1 MANLNFRKTQKNQN
15 LQSPETNRP
24 VRVIISGGGTGGH
37 IFPALSIAHAIK
49 QLEPAAELLFVGAEG
64 KMEMEKVPAAGYKI
78 VGLPIAGIRREI
90 TLANLKFPFLLAKSL
105 ARARSVIKEFRPDVA
120 VGVGGYASGPLL
132 LMASLQGIP
141 YLIQEQNSY
150 PGITNKVLSKKAQ
163 KICVAYENL
172 DRYFPAE
179 KIFFT
184 GNPVREDVKHTGG
197 KKADAAN
204 FFELDPNKPVLLVTG
219 GSQGAR
225 SINRAVLSGLNELR
239 ANGIQLIWQ
248 TGKFF
253 YEEAKS
259 AVDALKD
266 PSIKVFEFLSRMD
279 LAYAICDV
287 VIGRAGA
294 STVSELCIVRKPAI
308 LVPLP
313 TAAEDHQ
320 TKNCEALVQRNAG
333 VLVKDNDAATQLITQ
348 AIQLLKDPERCK
360 LLANNIAPLARPD
373 AAKEIAQ
380 HVLSLRGAG
389 K

>member
-1 MANLNFRKTQKNQN
+1 MNLNFKKTQRNRI
-15 LQSPETNRP
+15 LPSPDTYRP

-49 QLEPAAELLFVGAEG
+49 QIEPAAELLFVGAEG
-64 KMEMEKVPAAGYKI
+64 KMEMEKVPAAGYNI
-78 VGLPIAGIRREI
+78 VGLPIAGIRREL
-90 TLANLKFPFLLAKSL
+90 TLANLKFPLLLVKSL
-105 ARARSVIKEFRPDVA
+105 ARARSVIKDFRPDVA

-132 LMASLQGIP
+132 LMASMQGIP

-172 DRYFPAE
+172 DRYFPAD
-179 KIFFT
+179 KIIFT
-184 GNPVREDVKHTGG
+184 GNPVREDVKHTEG
-197 KKADAAN
+197 KKSDAAN
-204 FFELDPNKPVLLVTG
+204 FFELDPNKPVVLVTG

-225 SINRAVLSGLNELR
+225 SINKAVLAGLSELR

-253 YEEAKS
+253 YADAKK
-259 AVDALKD
+259 AVDELKD
-266 PSIKVFEFLSRMD
+266 PSFKVFEFLSRMD
-279 LAYAICDV
+279 LAYALCDV

-320 TKNCEALVQRNAG
+320 TKNCEALVKRNAG
-333 VLVKDNDAATQLITQ
+333 VLVKDSDAAGQLIAK
-348 AIQLLKDPERCK
+348 AIQLVKDPERCK
-360 LLANNIAPLARPD
+360 LLAANIAPLARPN
-373 AAKEIAQ
+373 AAMEIAQ
-380 HVLSLRGAG
+380 HVLSLRANR